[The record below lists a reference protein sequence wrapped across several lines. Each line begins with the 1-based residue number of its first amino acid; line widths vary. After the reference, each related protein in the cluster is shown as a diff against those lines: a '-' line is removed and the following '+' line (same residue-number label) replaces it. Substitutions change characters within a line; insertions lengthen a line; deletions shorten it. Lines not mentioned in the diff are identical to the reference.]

1 MRYNYK
7 YRNSDGD
14 TAPYVLELNGKKIIN
29 PTAEMYAEA
38 GYYPYEAPAP
48 SEAELAEQARLAEIE
63 QCKEQLAAT
72 DYIALKSYEGYDC
85 EVDHPHWREQ
95 RAALRARINELEG
108 GAEP

>member
-7 YRNSDGD
+7 FRNAEGKA
-14 TAPYVLELNGKKIIN
+14 APYVLETNGRKIIN

-48 SEAELAEQARLAEIE
+48 SEAELAEQARKAEIE
-63 QCKEQLAAT
+63 VLKEQLAAT
-72 DYIALKSYEGYDC
+72 DYIAIKAFEGYDV
-85 EVDHPHWREQ
+85 EVEHPNWREQ

-108 GAEP
+108 GEP